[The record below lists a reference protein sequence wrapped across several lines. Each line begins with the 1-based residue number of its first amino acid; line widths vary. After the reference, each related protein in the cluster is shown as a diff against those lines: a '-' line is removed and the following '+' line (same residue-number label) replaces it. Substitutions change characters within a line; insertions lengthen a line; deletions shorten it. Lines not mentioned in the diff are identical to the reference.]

1 MMPVNGRKFV
11 RVVKYLLAGVTVFC
25 VSWIACVNEWHAG
38 VRWTSSR
45 AQLGRAIS
53 TMRTIVAYSEGKQA
67 EMDRPTPLTCD
78 SLPVFPKIN
87 HINRSWP
94 GEGRNAL
101 EWQHVAGTR
110 VSLYAAYYDDRT
122 AQRYVRI
129 LATFHGRNYST
140 EDALFCQTRSRNGN
154 LIEDTVEVVAAK
166 PLEIWWHKWDF
177 TPSEVDTPLLL
188 SCPLTEPLSGPSVV
202 SVVTE
207 PCDNPS
213 NAFELKPIKDTNKR
227 SRTFTICVKDMNFDK
242 DISQSLVEWIE
253 TNKILGV
260 DLIDMYVD
268 EVTEKTKRVLLH
280 YQDKGLVR
288 LFHVPIK
295 HKSGRSLW
303 QRRRDHIL
311 TYNDCLYR
319 NVKESEYIVPLDI
332 DEVVLPKIAN
342 TWPELLNRFNNYG
355 WNSSERSSIMIQN
368 VFFFDF
374 MQEVDKYSSNG
385 RGVKSKIYIKRDD
398 VRIKDNDT
406 LEIDKI
412 ELIVDSNNLS
422 NEVIDDSQDEEV
434 LYDKYKSRCGT
445 ELPTPKLV
453 KHIVSSAV
461 ISPIGFY
468 SKSWMLTKKVL
479 TAFNH
484 YPLQSLGASGSVGWS
499 APFKEV
505 QLNHYKE
512 SCNTTV
518 VGECARYGRR
528 ARIDRAA
535 LRLRLQ
541 LTRALADAICTG
553 INII

>member
-1 MMPVNGRKFV
+1 MVNGRKLL
-11 RVVKYLLAGVTVFC
+11 RVVKYLVAGVTVSC
-25 VSWIACVNEWHAG
+25 VSWLACVSEWHSG
-38 VRWTSSR
+38 LRWSSSR
-45 AQLGRAIS
+45 GELARAMS

-78 SLPVFPKIN
+78 SLPVFPKLS
-87 HINRSWP
+87 HIDRSWP
-94 GEGRNAL
+94 GGGRAAQ
-101 EWQHVAGTR
+101 EWQRVAGTR
-110 VSLYAAYYDDRT
+110 VSLYAAYYDERA

-140 EDALFCQTRSRNGN
+140 EDTLFCQTRSRNGN
-154 LIEDTVEVVAAK
+154 LIEDTVEVVAAR
-166 PLEIWWHKWDF
+166 PLEIWWHKWDI
-177 TPSEVDTPLLL
+177 TLSEVDTPLLL
-188 SCPLTEPLSGPSVV
+188 SCPLTEPLYGPSVV

-207 PCDNPS
+207 PCDDPT
-213 NAFELKPIKDTNKR
+213 NAFELNPTTEKSN
-227 SRTFTICVKDMNFDK
+227 RTRMFTICVKDLNFDK
-242 DISQSLVEWIE
+242 DISQNLVEWIE

-260 DLIDMYVD
+260 DLIDIYVD
-268 EVTEKTKRVLLH
+268 EVAEKTKKVLLH

-319 NVKESEYIVPLDI
+319 NIKESEYIVPLDI
-332 DEVVLPKIAN
+332 DEIILPKIAV
-342 TWPELLNRFNNYG
+342 TWPELLNRLNGYG
-355 WNSSERSSIMIQN
+355 WNSSGRSSIMIQN

-374 MQEVDKYSSNG
+374 MQDIRKYSMNS

-398 VRIKDNDT
+398 VRITKPIN
-406 LEIDKI
+406 LEIDEI
-412 ELIVDSNNLS
+412 ELVLDSNSIS
-422 NEVIDDSQDEEV
+422 NEVIDDSEDEV
-434 LYDKYKSRCGT
+434 LYKKYKSRCGT
-445 ELPTPKLV
+445 ELPTPKLAE
-453 KHIVSSAV
+453 HIVSSAM
-461 ISPIGFY
+461 ISPLGFY

-484 YPLQSLGASGSVGWS
+484 YPLKSLGASGSVGWS

-535 LRLRLQ
+535 LRLRRR

>member
-1 MMPVNGRKFV
+1 MPANGRKFV

-25 VSWIACVNEWHAG
+25 VSWIACVSEWHS
-38 VRWTSSR
+38 VRWRSSR
-45 AQLGRAIS
+45 GELARAMS

-78 SLPVFPKIN
+78 SLPVFPKLS
-87 HINRSWP
+87 HIDRRWP
-94 GEGRNAL
+94 GEGGSAQ
-101 EWQHVAGTR
+101 EWQQVAGTR
-110 VSLYAAYYDDRT
+110 VSLYAAYYDERAT
-122 AQRYVRI
+122 QRYVRI

-140 EDALFCQTRSRNGN
+140 EDTLFCQTRSRNGN
-154 LIEDTVEVVAAK
+154 SIEDSVEVVAAK
-166 PLEIWWHKWDF
+166 PLEIWWHKWDI
-177 TPSEVDTPLLL
+177 TVSEVDTPLLL
-188 SCPLTEPLSGPSVV
+188 SCPLTESLDGPSVV

-213 NAFELKPIKDTNKR
+213 NAFQLEPYKEKSNKKR
-227 SRTFTICVKDMNFDK
+227 MFTICVKDMNFDK

-253 TNKILGV
+253 INKILGV

-268 EVTEKTKRVLLH
+268 EVTDKTKEILLH
-280 YQDKGLVR
+280 YRDKGLVR

-295 HKSGRSLW
+295 HKSDRSLW

-319 NVKESEYIVPLDI
+319 NIKESEYIVPLDI
-332 DEVVLPKIAN
+332 DEVVLPKIAD
-342 TWPELLNRFNNYG
+342 TWPELLDRLNKYG
-355 WNSSERSSIMIQN
+355 WNSSQRSSIMIQN
-368 VFFFDF
+368 VFFFNF
-374 MQEVDKYSSNG
+374 MQDINKYKSISDI
-385 RGVKSKIYIKRDD
+385 GVMNKIYVKRDD
-398 VRIKDNDT
+398 VRIKRTNN
-406 LEIDKI
+406 LEVDEI

-422 NEVIDDSQDEEV
+422 NEVIGVNEVDKV
-434 LYDKYKSRCGT
+434 LYEKYKARCGT
-445 ELPTPKLV
+445 ELPTPKLAKDV
-453 KHIVSSAV
+453 VSSAV

-484 YPLQSLGASGSVGWS
+484 YPLQSLGALGSVGWS

-528 ARIDRAA
+528 ARIDRSA
-535 LRLRLQ
+535 LRLRHR

-553 INII
+553 INVI